1 MSWVLVTGA
10 SSGLGLE
17 FCNQLAGR
25 GHNVVM
31 VARRENVLVTEA
43 QRIENYYGV
52 TCEVLPAD
60 LATQPGL
67 KAVARRL
74 AANERPISLL
84 VNNAGFALAE
94 DFVDGSASQQ
104 VRGLNVMVRAVML
117 LSQTAAS
124 RMRRRGRGA
133 ILNVSS
139 VASGTAMGT
148 YAAHKTWVEIFSCA
162 LAEELRGSG
171 VQVMALKPGTTDTG
185 FFSKITTKIEDVP
198 TIARLTPEYVV
209 EQALNDLARGKVIS
223 VPSVIYKVMDFL
235 TWKAPRS
242 LVCRFTGYLQR
253 DRFRV

>member
-31 VARRENVLVTEA
+31 VARREIVLVTEA

-74 AANERPISLL
+74 AASERPISLL

-124 RMRRRGRGA
+124 RMRKRGRGA

-162 LAEELRGSG
+162 LAEELRGSE

-198 TIARLTPEYVV
+198 TIARLTPDYVV

-223 VPSVIYKVMDFL
+223 VPSLIFKLMSFL

-242 LVCRFTGYLQR
+242 LVCHFTGYLQR

>member
-1 MSWVLVTGA
+1 
-10 SSGLGLE
+10 
-17 FCNQLAGR
+17 
-25 GHNVVM
+25 
-31 VARRENVLVTEA
+31 
-43 QRIENYYGV
+43 
-52 TCEVLPAD
+52 
-60 LATQPGL
+60 
-67 KAVARRL
+67 
-74 AANERPISLL
+74 
-84 VNNAGFALAE
+84 
-94 DFVDGSASQQ
+94 
-104 VRGLNVMVRAVML
+104 MVRAVML

-223 VPSVIYKVMDFL
+223 VPSLIFKLMSFL

-242 LVCRFTGYLQR
+242 LVCQFTGYLQR

>member
-60 LATQPGL
+60 LAIQPGL

-74 AANERPISLL
+74 AASERPISLL

-223 VPSVIYKVMDFL
+223 VPSLIFKLMSFL

-242 LVCRFTGYLQR
+242 LVCHFTGYLQR